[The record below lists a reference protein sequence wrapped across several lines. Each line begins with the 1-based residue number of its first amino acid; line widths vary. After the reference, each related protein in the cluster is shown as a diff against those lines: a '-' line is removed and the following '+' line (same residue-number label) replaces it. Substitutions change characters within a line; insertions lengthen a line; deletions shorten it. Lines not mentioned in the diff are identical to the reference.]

1 MNRDQLTFAAASVLI
16 LLAGALAW
24 GFTLRD
30 TLYVDSERLDAIPY
44 EIGAWEGAPI
54 PVEDTVE
61 TILMATYN
69 LQREY
74 VHPTGDVV
82 WLYVGYYGTERGG
95 TPGHTPRACY
105 VSHGWE
111 IVEDDQIVRAAEE
124 GLRANEYLVELE
136 GERRLVLFW
145 FQSFRSR
152 DLLSTLALRLDHVVG
167 QLTAGRGDGALIRV
181 STPIFGDD
189 REAARARLLGFAAE
203 LQAPLDAAWPDE
215 STDADALFGGESAR

>member
-1 MNRDQLTFAAASVLI
+1 MNRDQLTFGAASVLI

-30 TLYVDSERLDAIPY
+30 PLHVRSERLDGIPF
-44 EIGAWEGAPI
+44 EIGAWEGSPI

-61 TILMATYN
+61 TILDATYN
-69 LQREY
+69 VQREY
-74 VHPTGDVV
+74 LHPTGDVV

-111 IVEDDQIVRAAEE
+111 IVEADEVVRAPGE

-152 DLLSTLALRLDHVVG
+152 DLLSTMALRLDHVAG
-167 QLTAGRGDGALIRV
+167 QLTAGRGDGALVRV
-181 STPIFGDD
+181 STPILGGD

-203 LQAPLDAAWPDE
+203 LQAPLDSAWPTE
-215 STDADALFGGESAR
+215 STDPETL